1 MSLSNLELSLDH
13 AVQGHLQSG
22 SRDVKLLQGKSL
34 MTWIQIMRKIYTLL
48 FFVFETGSCYAAQAG
63 PELTILLSQPQYSD
77 SRCERP
83 CLASLHQLL
92 KSCIKEAVSEKSR
105 QLTSTTDLS
114 KPTFSWFKFFFITQ
128 KDLICHYHK
137 SHLKSTTTTV
147 FGILDWVCHESCNLS
162 DTTFLRG
169 TMMSKKTKQ
178 D

>member
-1 MSLSNLELSLDH
+1 
-13 AVQGHLQSG
+13 
-22 SRDVKLLQGKSL
+22 
-34 MTWIQIMRKIYTLL
+34 MRKIYTLL

-114 KPTFSWFKFFFITQ
+114 TPTFSWFKFFF
-128 KDLICHYHK
+128 YH
-137 SHLKSTTTTV
+137 
-147 FGILDWVCHESCNLS
+147 
-162 DTTFLRG
+162 
-169 TMMSKKTKQ
+169 SKKTLYVIITKVIWNLQQQQSLESLIGFVMSPVILVIQAFLGAQWCLKKQ
-178 D
+178 NRISWNV

>member
-1 MSLSNLELSLDH
+1 MSLSNPELSLDH
-13 AVQGHLQSG
+13 AVQAHLQSG

-34 MTWIQIMRKIYTLL
+34 MTWIQIMRKMYTLL

-63 PELTILLSQPQYSD
+63 PELTILLSQTPDVRDHAWPHFTNFLKVVSKKLFQRKADNLPVQQTFQSLLFHD
-77 SRCERP
+77 S
-83 CLASLHQLL
+83 
-92 KSCIKEAVSEKSR
+92 I
-105 QLTSTTDLS
+105 
-114 KPTFSWFKFFFITQ
+114 FFLITQ
-128 KDLICHYHK
+128 KDLVCHYHK

-169 TMMSKKTKQ
+169 TMMFKKTKQ